1 MKTLQRMAN
10 VLADAMYD
18 TTQVYARITDI
29 PADTR
34 AESIGE
40 MLTEMSHAAI
50 TDVLENADATP
61 QYRQE
66 RMLYAEAL
74 IHLAYLSSPNW
85 PREYARLYGS
95 SDVPFSTGFAGYCE
109 DIADLLTLTYAA
121 FAAKLGKDSIE
132 LSEPDLV
139 PEDLD
144 HAAAMCYVR
153 FQPLRP
159 SNAGMSMKP
168 TTIPT
173 GDIVHAE

>member
-10 VLADAMYD
+10 ALAEGMYD
-18 TTQVYARITDI
+18 TTQIYARITDVP
-29 PADTR
+29 PADC
-34 AESIGE
+34 AKSIGAL
-40 MLTEMSHAAI
+40 LTEMSHDAI

-61 QYRQE
+61 QHRQE
-66 RMLYAEAL
+66 CMLYAEAM

-121 FAAKLGKDSIE
+121 FAAKLGRDSIE

-159 SNAGMSMKP
+159 PNSGMSMKP
-168 TTIPT
+168 AAVPT